1 MSKDI
6 DYPLVVIKNEDVE
19 ASSLISLHGNNNED
33 YEKQD
38 MVIDIYFEAIFH
50 SIKKSLFHQRM
61 VDFFSEL
68 YFSDQKYQTNGTVRD
83 ENYKLKLSFTRN
95 FSVSFGTDNQ

>member
-19 ASSLISLHGNNNED
+19 ASSLLSLNGNNNED

-38 MVIDIYFEAIFH
+38 MVIDIYFEAIVH
-50 SIKKSLFHQRM
+50 SIKKSLFHQLLM
-61 VDFFSEL
+61 NFVNKLEL
-68 YFSDQKYQTNGTVRD
+68 SYQKHQANGNVR
-83 ENYKLKLSFTRN
+83 Y
-95 FSVSFGTDNQ
+95 

>member
-19 ASSLISLHGNNNED
+19 ASSLLSLNGNNNED

-38 MVIDIYFEAIFH
+38 MVIDIYFEAIVH
-50 SIKKSLFHQRM
+50 SIKRAYFISAWLIFLMSYILVIRNIKLM
-61 VDFFSEL
+61 EL
-68 YFSDQKYQTNGTVRD
+68 
-83 ENYKLKLSFTRN
+83 
-95 FSVSFGTDNQ
+95 